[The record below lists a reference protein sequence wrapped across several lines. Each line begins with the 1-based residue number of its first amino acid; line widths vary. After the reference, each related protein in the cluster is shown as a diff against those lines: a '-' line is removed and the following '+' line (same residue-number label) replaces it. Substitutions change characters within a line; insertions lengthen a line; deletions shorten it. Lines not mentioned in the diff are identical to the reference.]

1 MKSVYHI
8 SALMAAVG
16 SFFSGNPEVAREM
29 LQFAILLVIAGNTSG
44 K

>member
-16 SFFSGNPEVAREM
+16 SFFSGNTEM
-29 LQFAILLVIAGNTSG
+29 LQFAILLVIAGNTSRLT
-44 K
+44 